1 MRTFLPYSKKIMVI
15 FVFLLVLGGTLT
27 FSGSLRGEID
37 TIGSLGGTLTIE
49 W

>member
-1 MRTFLPYSKKIMVI
+1 
-15 FVFLLVLGGTLT
+15 LT

>member
-1 MRTFLPYSKKIMVI
+1 MKDI
-15 FVFLLVLGGTLT
+15 FVIRGTLI

-37 TIGSLGGTLTIE
+37 TIGSLGGTLTMM

>member
-1 MRTFLPYSKKIMVI
+1 MNDI
-15 FVFLLVLGGTLT
+15 FVIRGTLT

-37 TIGSLGGTLTIE
+37 TIGSLGGKLTMM

>member
-1 MRTFLPYSKKIMVI
+1 
-15 FVFLLVLGGTLT
+15 LT

-37 TIGSLGGTLTIE
+37 TIGSLWDTLTIE